1 MRNKIIEML
10 LDKKQLR
17 ENNLIIVDTEK
28 ILKDLLNTGFNLRYF
43 LYSEKAEE
51 LIKKYNIKADTIK
64 TKTFIIKKLS
74 NVETNQGFVAV
85 FGAPL
90 NNKLEAIKEKQ
101 LILFDKIQ
109 DPTNAGAIIR
119 SGTAFGFYSYLFLD
133 SVYIFNNKTIRSS
146 AGTCF
151 MVKYKDTDMTEIK
164 KLKDNGF
171 KILITD
177 KEKGKDI
184 RDLKKYLK
192 EKFLLVFGNE
202 GEGIRNE
209 IKEISDEK
217 INIDYPDK
225 KVESL
230 NVSNAASIIFYEIN
244 NILNG
249 GP

>member
-1 MRNKIIEML
+1 MRNKIIEIL

-17 ENNLIIVDTEK
+17 ANNFIIVDTEK
-28 ILKDLLNTGFNLRYF
+28 ILKDLLNTGFDLKYF
-43 LYSEKAEE
+43 LYSEKGEG
-51 LIKKYNIKADTIK
+51 LIEKYNIKADTVK

-74 NVETNQGFVAV
+74 SVETDQGFVAV
-85 FGAPL
+85 FEAPL
-90 NNKLEAIKEKQ
+90 NNKLDTVKEKQ

-109 DPTNAGAIIR
+109 DPTNTGAIIR

-151 MVKYKDTDMTEIK
+151 MVKYKDTDIAEIK
-164 KLKDNGF
+164 KLKENGF
-171 KILITD
+171 KLLITD

-184 RDLKKYLK
+184 RELKKYLK
-192 EKFLLVFGNE
+192 ERFILVFGNE

-209 IKEISDEK
+209 IREISDEK
-217 INIDYPDK
+217 VNIDYPDK

-230 NVSNAASIIFYEIN
+230 NVSNAASILFYEIN

-249 GP
+249 GK